1 MAQDSR
7 GIVKEESLKNKLNGE
22 TGEGKTEVS
31 DVGEEF
37 EVLFIDSNRYYTVDK
52 AGNVIG
58 PNEIIEDKY
67 PGDITKNQNGDTL
80 DGSIDHPYEIWC
92 IEDLVAFSNMVNGE
106 GVQLVDGKAEKI
118 KGGKNFMGQ
127 YVILKRS
134 LNFKSK
140 YSYVNSERTDFG
152 DINGNEEDGNT
163 LMNEMTTGTG
173 FMPIGIKNSFR
184 GEFNGNQE
192 KIENIYINFEND
204 TEIDETYKTGRTIGL
219 FSNGSA
225 NTTVIKNLE
234 ISGEMIGKG
243 HAGGIIGQGARKIEN
258 CINNAN
264 IKGFNMSG
272 GIAGFNVIQ
281 ISNCENYG
289 KITITGTSYSYGGAG
304 GIIGSGCENIKNCVN
319 TGEITGSVS
328 AGIIGA
334 ESGTESEKIIDS
346 CINMGKSSSGICD
359 KQTNKSVKILNC
371 YNLGG
376 CQNSG
381 IFGKMSGSDNN
392 GDFILS
398 IYNSYNLGKTS
409 KAGIIDTIGNVAK
422 SMEVNI
428 ENVYNSGECTS
439 AIIDTISNKQK
450 ATINIKNVYYNS
462 DFSQKIGATEEGIQ
476 ELKTND
482 IKNNDTFITTL
493 NNNRKENQDWKK
505 WIIGEDGYPTFEK
518 E

>member
-58 PNEIIEDKY
+58 PNEIIEDKS

-92 IEDLVAFSNMVNGE
+92 IEDLVVFSNMVNGE

-118 KGGKNFMGQ
+118 KGGKNFGGQ

-152 DINGNEEDGNT
+152 DINGNKEDGNT
-163 LMNEMTTGTG
+163 LMNEMSTGTG

-204 TEIDETYKTGRTIGL
+204 TEINETYKTGRTIGL
-219 FSNGSA
+219 FSRGSTS
-225 NTTVIKNLE
+225 TTVIKNLE
-234 ISGEMIGKG
+234 ISGEMIGRG
-243 HAGGIIGQGARKIEN
+243 HAGGIIGQDAKKIEN
-258 CINNAN
+258 CINNAD
-264 IKGFNMSG
+264 ITGFNMVG
-272 GIAGFNVIQ
+272 GIAGMSVSE
-281 ISNCENYG
+281 ISNCENHG
-289 KITITGTSYSYGGAG
+289 KITITGKSYATGGAG
-304 GIIGSGCENIKNCVN
+304 GIAGCAGSNSGINNCLNTEDIIGNTTGGIVGSIPNNCVIN
-319 TGEITGSVS
+319 N
-328 AGIIGA
+328 
-334 ESGTESEKIIDS
+334 
-346 CINMGKSSSGICD
+346 CINKGKCSSGISNLAR
-359 KQTNKSVKILNC
+359 TGNIIIMNC
-371 YNLGG
+371 YNLGE

-381 IFGKMSGSDNN
+381 IFGKVN
-392 GDFILS
+392 GGDYNEEITLS
-398 IYNSYNLGKTS
+398 IYNSYNLGKTT
-409 KAGIIDTIGNVAK
+409 KAGIIDNVGKLAK
-422 SMEVNI
+422 SIVVNI
-428 ENVYNSGECTS
+428 ENVYNSGICIS
-439 AIIDTISNKQK
+439 AIIDSISSNQV
-450 ATINIKNVYYNS
+450 ATMNIKNVYYNS

>member
-1 MAQDSR
+1 MQ
-7 GIVKEESLKNKLNGE
+7 K
-22 TGEGKTEVS
+22 
-31 DVGEEF
+31 
-37 EVLFIDSNRYYTVDK
+37 
-52 AGNVIG
+52 
-58 PNEIIEDKY
+58 
-67 PGDITKNQNGDTL
+67 
-80 DGSIDHPYEIWC
+80 
-92 IEDLVAFSNMVNGE
+92 
-106 GVQLVDGKAEKI
+106 
-118 KGGKNFMGQ
+118 
-127 YVILKRS
+127 
-134 LNFKSK
+134 
-140 YSYVNSERTDFG
+140 
-152 DINGNEEDGNT
+152 
-163 LMNEMTTGTG
+163 
-173 FMPIGIKNSFR
+173 
-184 GEFNGNQE
+184 
-192 KIENIYINFEND
+192 
-204 TEIDETYKTGRTIGL
+204 
-219 FSNGSA
+219 
-225 NTTVIKNLE
+225 
-234 ISGEMIGKG
+234 
-243 HAGGIIGQGARKIEN
+243 KIEN
-258 CINNAN
+258 CINNAD
-264 IKGFNMSG
+264 ITGFNMVG
-272 GIAGFNVIQ
+272 GIAGMSVSE
-281 ISNCENYG
+281 ISNCENHG

-371 YNLGG
+371 YNLGE
-376 CQNSG
+376 CQNFG

-462 DFSQKIGATEEGIQ
+462 DFLQKIGATEEGIQ